1 MTVTS
6 DLARTLAE
14 EAEAEGITT
23 FLAAAVVTDADRI
36 LLVRRKPDDYM
47 GGLWEIPSGHVDAG
61 ESILD
66 ATRRETLE
74 ETGLTV
80 ASVDRYLGHFDYE
93 NSRGTITRQFNFAV
107 TVSETRPVILTEHDL
122 HQWASLSGDLP
133 GVTDG
138 VREVLACA

>member
-6 DLARTLAE
+6 DLARTLTE

-23 FLAAAVVTDADRI
+23 FVAAAVVTDADRV
-36 LLVRRKPDDYM
+36 LLVRRKPDDFM

-61 ESILD
+61 ESLLD
-66 ATRRETLE
+66 AARRETRE

-80 ASVDRYLGHFDYE
+80 ISVDRYLGHFDYE
-93 NSRGTITRQFNFAV
+93 NSRGTTTRQFNFAV
-107 TVSETRPVILTEHDL
+107 TVAETGPVILTEHDL
-122 HQWASLSGDLP
+122 HQWVAPSGDLQ

-138 VREVLACA
+138 VRKVLTSA

>member
-6 DLARTLAE
+6 DLARTLTE

-23 FLAAAVVTDADRI
+23 FVAAAVVTDADRV
-36 LLVRRKPDDYM
+36 LLVRRKPDDFM

-61 ESILD
+61 ENLLD
-66 ATRRETLE
+66 AARRETQE

-80 ASVDRYLGHFDYE
+80 SSVDRYLGHFDYE
-93 NSRGTITRQFNFAV
+93 NSRGTTTRQFNFAV
-107 TVSETRPVILTEHDL
+107 TVAQTGPVILTEHDL
-122 HQWASLSGDLP
+122 HQWAAPTGGLQ

-138 VREVLACA
+138 VRKVLTSA

>member
-1 MTVTS
+1 MSDLTTPVPSPSTVPSPFPGVRAASSAPVTVTS
-6 DLARTLAE
+6 DL
-14 EAEAEGITT
+14 
-23 FLAAAVVTDADRI
+23 V

-66 ATRRETLE
+66 
-74 ETGLTV
+74 ETG
-80 ASVDRYLGHFDYE
+80 
-93 NSRGTITRQFNFAV
+93 
-107 TVSETRPVILTEHDL
+107 PVILTEHDL
-122 HQWASLSGDLP
+122 HQWTALAGDLP

>member
-6 DLARTLAE
+6 DLARTLAV

-23 FLAAAVVTDADRI
+23 FVAATVVTDADLV

-66 ATRRETLE
+66 AARRETLE

-80 ASVDRYLGHFDYE
+80 TSVDRYLGHFDYE
-93 NSRGTITRQFNFAV
+93 NSRGTTTRQFNFAV
-107 TVSETRPVILTEHDL
+107 TVSETGPVILTEHDL
-122 HQWASLSGDLP
+122 HRWTALAGDLP
-133 GVTDG
+133 GVTDR